1 MNNNLPDLHCG
12 STKKCVETVVMTPWP
27 TQASRYLYRRKARRG
42 AASGLRQ
49 TRSAA
54 TTTTT
59 KATMLHERPV
69 EGQAISVSG
78 TMGKNVVDAVGA
90 GVGASIGA
98 AVGAAGAE
106 VGAWVLPAAGLGAGV
121 GADVLLAAGDGAGV
135 PAKVVAFG
143 ATDVE
148 VTEELFCATGDGE
161 GANEVEVTTEPFRG
175 LEVVPEAGTGA
186 HRGPE
191 PIKPSSAE

>member
-1 MNNNLPDLHCG
+1 
-12 STKKCVETVVMTPWP
+12 
-27 TQASRYLYRRKARRG
+27 
-42 AASGLRQ
+42 
-49 TRSAA
+49 
-54 TTTTT
+54 
-59 KATMLHERPV
+59 
-69 EGQAISVSG
+69 
-78 TMGKNVVDAVGA
+78 MGKNVVDAVGA

-98 AVGAAGAE
+98 AVGAASAE

-148 VTEELFCATGDGE
+148 VTEELFCASDDE
-161 GANEVEVTTEPFRG
+161 GASEVEVTMEPFCG
-175 LEVVPEAGTGA
+175 PEVVPEAGANA
-186 HRGPE
+186 HTGPE